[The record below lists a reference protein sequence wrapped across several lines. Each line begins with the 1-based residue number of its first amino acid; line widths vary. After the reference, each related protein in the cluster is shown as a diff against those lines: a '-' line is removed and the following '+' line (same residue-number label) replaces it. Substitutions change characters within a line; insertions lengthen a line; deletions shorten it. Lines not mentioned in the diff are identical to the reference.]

1 MKNQEKENVMVEP
14 TRRHNF
20 QYNGSDLYD
29 SFEFKQMTI
38 QLNKAIENS
47 SASSPACQEMNH
59 KLNKTIYGSGAS
71 SPELYDS
78 FEFEFKPT
86 TIQPNKAFENSSAS
100 SPACQEM
107 KHKLN
112 KTIHGSGTSSPAY
125 AFHLN
130 SPFYRHHLN
139 RIYKESNKT
148 PRMISCPRVED
159 KQASGRGIRE
169 KGFVTRL
176 WLKVKKGLLWKKHE
190 SEVRN
195 RPSKAY

>member
-1 MKNQEKENVMVEP
+1 MEP

-38 QLNKAIENS
+38 QLNKA
-47 SASSPACQEMNH
+47 
-59 KLNKTIYGSGAS
+59 
-71 SPELYDS
+71 
-78 FEFEFKPT
+78 
-86 TIQPNKAFENSSAS
+86 FENSSAS

-112 KTIHGSGTSSPAY
+112 KTIHSSGASSPAY
-125 AFHLN
+125 VFHLN

-148 PRMISCPRVED
+148 PRVISCPRVAD
-159 KQASGRGIRE
+159 KQASGRGIRV

-176 WLKVKKGLLWKKHE
+176 WLKVKKGLLWEKHE
-190 SEVRN
+190 SEEGRN
-195 RPSKAY
+195 QPSKAY

>member
-1 MKNQEKENVMVEP
+1 MKNPEKEDDVVEP

-38 QLNKAIENS
+38 QLNEAIEKSN
-47 SASSPACQEMNH
+47 
-59 KLNKTIYGSGAS
+59 
-71 SPELYDS
+71 
-78 FEFEFKPT
+78 
-86 TIQPNKAFENSSAS
+86 AS

-112 KTIHGSGTSSPAY
+112 KAVSGSSASSPAY
-125 AFHLN
+125 VFHLN
-130 SPFYRHHLN
+130 SPFYRHQLN
-139 RIYKESNKT
+139 RIYKKSNKK
-148 PRMISCPRVED
+148 PRRISCPQVAD
-159 KQASGRGIRE
+159 KQACASGTRE

-190 SEVRN
+190 SEEG
-195 RPSKAY
+195 

>member
-1 MKNQEKENVMVEP
+1 MKNPVKEDDVVEP

-38 QLNKAIENS
+38 QLNEAIENS
-47 SASSPACQEMNH
+47 N
-59 KLNKTIYGSGAS
+59 
-71 SPELYDS
+71 
-78 FEFEFKPT
+78 
-86 TIQPNKAFENSSAS
+86 AS

-112 KTIHGSGTSSPAY
+112 KAVRSSSASSPAY
-125 AFHLN
+125 VFHLN
-130 SPFYRHHLN
+130 SPFYRHQLN
-139 RIYKESNKT
+139 RIYKKSNKK
-148 PRMISCPRVED
+148 PRRISCPQVAD
-159 KQASGRGIRE
+159 KQACGNGTRE

-190 SEVRN
+190 SEEV
-195 RPSKAY
+195 

>member
-1 MKNQEKENVMVEP
+1 MKNQEKENDVVEP

-38 QLNKAIENS
+38 QLNQAIENS
-47 SASSPACQEMNH
+47 N
-59 KLNKTIYGSGAS
+59 
-71 SPELYDS
+71 
-78 FEFEFKPT
+78 
-86 TIQPNKAFENSSAS
+86 AS

-112 KTIHGSGTSSPAY
+112 KAIHGSNALSPAY
-125 AFHLN
+125 VFHLN

-139 RIYKESNKT
+139 SIYKQSNKT
-148 PRMISCPRVED
+148 PRRISCPQVED
-159 KQASGRGIRE
+159 RQACGRGTGE

-190 SEVRN
+190 GEEGRN
-195 RPSKAY
+195 KPSSILKRSNCNENVNTKTSGRESSLEQLK